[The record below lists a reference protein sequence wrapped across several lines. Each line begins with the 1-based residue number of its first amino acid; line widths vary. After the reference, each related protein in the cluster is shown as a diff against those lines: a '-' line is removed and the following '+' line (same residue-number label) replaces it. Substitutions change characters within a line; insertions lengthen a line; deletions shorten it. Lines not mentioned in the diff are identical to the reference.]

1 MHSAVSL
8 VQLGAFRNDPGEKN
22 QPIENNQKKPV
33 ASAGRSG
40 VHCHPMAKSKPKPE
54 KIQIRPTDE
63 DYAIIQAGKK
73 KHGLDQTQI
82 IRMALRRLAEA
93 DDLKVTG

>member
-1 MHSAVSL
+1 MAVIL
-8 VQLGAFRNDPGEKN
+8 ATYPHVHERKN
-22 QPIENNQKKPV
+22 QVVENTTKKPV
-33 ASAGRSG
+33 ASVRHSG
-40 VHCHPMAKSKPKPE
+40 VLCHPMAKNKPKPE

-63 DYAIIQAGKK
+63 DFAIIEAGKK

-93 DDLKVTG
+93 DNLKVVG

>member
-1 MHSAVSL
+1 
-8 VQLGAFRNDPGEKN
+8 
-22 QPIENNQKKPV
+22 
-33 ASAGRSG
+33 
-40 VHCHPMAKSKPKPE
+40 MAKNKPKPE

-63 DYAIIQAGKK
+63 DFAIIEAGKK

-93 DDLKVTG
+93 DNLKVAG